1 MKRNIIAML
10 IALISVGAMAQSS
23 SEARKVLDRAASLI
37 SKKSGASA
45 SFSMQNEKT
54 GTINGTIAIKGQKF
68 KASTS
73 QATVWY
79 NGKTQWTYMKNTDEV
94 NVTTPN
100 VARQSSMNPYAFI
113 NLYKSGYTLSMA
125 TKGQN
130 YEVHMVAQNK
140 GKDIKEA
147 YVYVNKKTNVIS
159 SVRIY
164 RKNQWTTITLSNFKS
179 ANLSD
184 AQFQFNAK
192 EFPHAEVIDLR

>member
-1 MKRNIIAML
+1 MKRNIIIIL
-10 IALISVGAMAQSS
+10 LALVATSITAQTS
-23 SEARKVLDRAASLI
+23 SEARKVLDRAAAVI

-45 SFSMQNEKT
+45 SFSMNNSKT

-68 KASTS
+68 KATTP

-100 VARQSSMNPYAFI
+100 AARQSSMNPYAFI
-113 NLYKSGYTLSMA
+113 NLYKSGYKLTLS

-130 YEVHMVAQNK
+130 HEVHMVAQNK
-140 GKDIKEA
+140 GKEISEA
-147 YVYVNKKTNVIS
+147 YIYVNKKTNVVS